1 MQYEELSEL
10 AMEIIVN
17 AGAAKSSAMEA
28 IAAAKSNDFAK
39 ANADLATASQ
49 FYIEAHK
56 AQTTLIRYE
65 AQSAEKNETVIVPL
79 MMIHAQDHLTMA
91 LMTQD
96 FAREFIDLYHKLE
109 AKND

>member
-28 IAAAKSNDFAK
+28 IQAAKQENFTT
-39 ANADLATASQ
+39 ANEHLKSASQ
-49 FYIEAHK
+49 FYCEAHK
-56 AQTTLIRYE
+56 AQTALIRLE
-65 AQSAEKNETVIVPL
+65 AQQAEKNKQLIVPL
-79 MMIHAQDHLTMA
+79 MMVHAQDHLTMA

-96 FAREFIDLYHKLE
+96 FARELIDLYHKLE
-109 AKND
+109 EKND